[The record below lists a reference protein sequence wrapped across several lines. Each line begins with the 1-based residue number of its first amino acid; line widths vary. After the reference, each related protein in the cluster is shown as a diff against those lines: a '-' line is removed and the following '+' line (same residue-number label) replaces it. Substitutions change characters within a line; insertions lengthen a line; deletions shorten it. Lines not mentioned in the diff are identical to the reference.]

1 MSFGTIGLL
10 VFILSISVTAV
21 TTPLIKKASI
31 KFGLLDLPE
40 KRKAHNSPTP
50 RVGGIGIF
58 TGIISACLL
67 LIKYDPSL
75 IPIVIGATLIFSM
88 GIIDDIF
95 GLSSKQ
101 KLILQLIIGTLTY
114 YMGISVHFVSSPLGG
129 MFFLKWLS
137 FPLSL
142 LWIVG
147 MTNALNLIDGID
159 GLAAGITGISATM
172 LSIVAITTQQYA
184 AACLSLIILG
194 SCLGF
199 LKYNFSPAKI
209 FMGDSGA
216 MLLGY
221 LLACTSII
229 GVMKS
234 TATFSLLIP
243 ILMLS
248 IPISD
253 TLYAIIRRIRNKKK
267 IFQAD
272 FDHFHH
278 KLLKQGFSVKQI
290 TLGFY
295 SLSLFFGIFALI
307 ISFSTGILS
316 YIILGLL
323 IIFATTIG
331 ILFKRKSTM
340 VKSVLN
346 LFL

>member
-1 MSFGTIGLL
+1 
-10 VFILSISVTAV
+10 
-21 TTPLIKKASI
+21 
-31 KFGLLDLPE
+31 
-40 KRKAHNSPTP
+40 
-50 RVGGIGIF
+50 
-58 TGIISACLL
+58 
-67 LIKYDPSL
+67 
-75 IPIVIGATLIFSM
+75 
-88 GIIDDIF
+88 
-95 GLSSKQ
+95 
-101 KLILQLIIGTLTY
+101 
-114 YMGISVHFVSSPLGG
+114 
-129 MFFLKWLS
+129 
-137 FPLSL
+137 
-142 LWIVG
+142 
-147 MTNALNLIDGID
+147 
-159 GLAAGITGISATM
+159 
-172 LSIVAITTQQYA
+172 
-184 AACLSLIILG
+184 
-194 SCLGF
+194 
-199 LKYNFSPAKI
+199 
-209 FMGDSGA
+209 MGDSGA

-307 ISFSTGILS
+307 ISFSTGVLS